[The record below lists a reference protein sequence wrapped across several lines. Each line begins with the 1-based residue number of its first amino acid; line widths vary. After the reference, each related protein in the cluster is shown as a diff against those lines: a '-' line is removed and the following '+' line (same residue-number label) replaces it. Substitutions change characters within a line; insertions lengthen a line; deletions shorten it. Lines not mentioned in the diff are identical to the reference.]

1 MFLKNYHHLK
11 NKEILISTFLFLIS
25 IFSRIPVIVMFG
37 DTSLEHEWQHLV
49 YNLINNGKLVWQT
62 FDNGFL
68 LPNLWMPPLYAYY
81 LYAFSFFGLENQD
94 YIFLILLSQVFL
106 SSISVVIFYKINTF
120 FFSNKISFYSSFL
133 FSVFPLHLYAC
144 GQVSSISLQTFLTI
158 IFIYFF
164 FNILKKKNIQT
175 VISFSVVGGLLILL
189 RGEFWFIYLLSIIYL
204 FLFLKVPLKK
214 IFLIFLISAIT
225 ASPYLIRNFL
235 IFEKITVLNSF
246 GYNLWKGNHPF
257 AKEKSSVAG
266 SMIVNDGLMDKVNN
280 VEINKFYRLNWDK
293 IFLDEAIKNIKSDP
307 IGHFVFCVKKA
318 FAFMFI
324 DIKSSDKKYWH
335 PLHYIPLLL
344 IGVSSFFGI
353 IFANKKSPKLNFL
366 ILFLLINIAV
376 FSAVSILPRYR
387 LVILPLQIIFTNILF
402 VKIREKYF
410 K

>member
-175 VISFSVVGGLLILL
+175 VISFSVLSC
-189 RGEFWFIYLLSIIYL
+189 SIIE
-204 FLFLKVPLKK
+204 FLQYYYVYFWGVTSL
-214 IFLIFLISAIT
+214 
-225 ASPYLIRNFL
+225 
-235 IFEKITVLNSF
+235 
-246 GYNLWKGNHPF
+246 
-257 AKEKSSVAG
+257 
-266 SMIVNDGLMDKVNN
+266 
-280 VEINKFYRLNWDK
+280 
-293 IFLDEAIKNIKSDP
+293 
-307 IGHFVFCVKKA
+307 
-318 FAFMFI
+318 
-324 DIKSSDKKYWH
+324 
-335 PLHYIPLLL
+335 PLL
-344 IGVSSFFGI
+344 
-353 IFANKKSPKLNFL
+353 
-366 ILFLLINIAV
+366 
-376 FSAVSILPRYR
+376 
-387 LVILPLQIIFTNILF
+387 TD
-402 VKIREKYF
+402 
-410 K
+410 